1 MAQTTLIP
9 KAYSQRE
16 FIDNT
21 KKSQKVLINAQSSIV
36 NINKILKERT
46 DTREKVKSKI
56 IENKRRREFLTRR
69 QESED
74 ELESKSIISGANIGG
89 IVNLVSSSGKSFI
102 GRIVQSLGYLA
113 AGWILRNL
121 PTWTGMAKEF
131 IARLQEAGKIIQST
145 VTNAINIFQSSFRV
159 ISSLSE
165 NLKNFDLFDS
175 SNKVRGSFDELVR
188 SINDMGSEIEAGVK
202 LITTPLTQTMEDGRQ
217 VGSYSGQEVPAL
229 GSTSSDM
236 GAYADS
242 SPSSGGSSNNAVYG
256 TKEERA
262 LLDALAFAEGTESSY
277 GTMFGSTIN
286 KDLESGK
293 LTVKQV
299 IDLGDE
305 HARKNRQSGATGRY
319 QFMPPT
325 LEMLVNL
332 GVLKMDDKFTP
343 QMQDKAA
350 LALVKRRGVTAD
362 MLAKEGLSAKVSNM
376 LAPEWASF
384 PTYSGASYWGQ
395 PVKNLKSLQNVYKQS
410 LGTTSQQSQT
420 SSSSSPSSSTS
431 TSTQAT
437 IQGGLT
443 GSTFL
448 LPAGA
453 QGADPN
459 VGATDRFGWSSW
471 RGRHHNGIDIGTTGQ
486 RGYYVAFLRDGT
498 ATIIPNY
505 GNAGNTVVIK
515 SGGTTYKFLHLANFS
530 IKSGPYKAGTV
541 IGEVGN
547 TGTLGR
553 ATDIHLHYEVHPPGT
568 NGVNPEPYLNLI
580 VIGKNL
586 GNVTRTA
593 QPSSSSSTQT
603 SSSPTRA
610 ISVGTMKLMPQTGPG
625 GFIQG
630 GSGSKGEA
638 QYATHFHIDAKT
650 SNPTAEQLANIR
662 EVSFQAVKAMLARGS
677 EVFFGNLK
685 QYASTSDNTLR
696 NQIAAE
702 QRAHSARSSAAV
714 DIQEINPNVKRTFPS
729 QPGSSTKFPFAVGEI
744 YFRGGY
750 GREAEII
757 GSNGITVSHGA
768 AGSSASQI
776 SSATPAAE
784 ITQTPSQQSGQQLAQ
799 QITPERKAQD
809 IVAIIPN
816 QQVQS
821 TPQMGYQPPISM
833 MKSGPSMTTVLNN
846 FMKQK
851 LLLELAYV

>member
-431 TSTQAT
+431 TQAT

-471 RGRHHNGIDIGTTGQ
+471 RNGGQGRHHNGIDIGTSGQ
-486 RGYYVAFLRDGT
+486 KGYYVAFLRDGT
-498 ATIIPNY
+498 ATL
-505 GNAGNTVVIK
+505 GNEREGAGLFVEIK
-515 SGGTTYKFLHLANFS
+515 SGGTTYKFFHLAKFS
-530 IKSGPYKAGTV
+530 IKAGPYKAGTV
-541 IGEVGN
+541 IGEIGT
-547 TGTLGR
+547 TGSSTSE
-553 ATDIHLHYEVHPPGT
+553 HLHYEVHPPGT

-603 SSSPTRA
+603 SSSSSPRSAVVQPSQMLITSGYGWRWGRQHMGIDVVPKEGTVPGTPVIVLKSGTVEQA
-610 ISVGTMKLMPQTGPG
+610 YISSSNMGIVLITHDDGTQSRYLHVNNFKVKPGQKIQAGQTIAYLAAMGAPGIGNATGPHL
-625 GFIQG
+625 
-630 GSGSKGEA
+630 
-638 QYATHFHIDAKT
+638 HFEYYTSKT
-650 SNPTAEQLANIR
+650 SSYSDPTSVYKNY
-662 EVSFQAVKAMLARGS
+662 VSLGGKVL
-677 EVFFGNLK
+677 
-685 QYASTSDNTLR
+685 TT
-696 NQIAAE
+696 
-702 QRAHSARSSAAV
+702 
-714 DIQEINPNVKRTFPS
+714 PS
-729 QPGSSTKFPFAVGEI
+729 QPLDSKQQS
-744 YFRGGY
+744 
-750 GREAEII
+750 RE
-757 GSNGITVSHGA
+757 
-768 AGSSASQI
+768 
-776 SSATPAAE
+776 PAAE